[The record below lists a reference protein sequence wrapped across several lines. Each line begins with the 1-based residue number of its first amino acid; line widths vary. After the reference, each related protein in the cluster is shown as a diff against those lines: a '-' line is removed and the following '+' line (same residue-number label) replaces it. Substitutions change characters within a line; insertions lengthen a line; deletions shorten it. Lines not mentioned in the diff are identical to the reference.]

1 MKTNSLVRAGVAL
14 AIALGSRTVASAPH
28 VGPAQAGPTVTQAA
42 SASEMVAFSV
52 YLPLRH
58 QQELDNL
65 LAELH
70 DQNSSK
76 YQQWLQPSEFMQ
88 RFGPSAADLAA
99 LHSALTAQGFTILQ
113 SNAHGMRVQGPA
125 S

>member
-1 MKTNSLVRAGVAL
+1 M
-14 AIALGSRTVASAPH
+14 
-28 VGPAQAGPTVTQAA
+28 QAA
-42 SASEMVAFSV
+42 SPAATVEFSV

-58 QQELDNL
+58 QKELDNL

-99 LHSALTAQGFTILQ
+99 LRTSLTAHGFTILQ

-125 S
+125 ERGVQSL